1 MNSNNTSSLQ
11 NVVNN
16 TDNKKL
22 QSQNDIF
29 HYTLN
34 FEGILINV
42 QEVKKNQPSNSTVKT
57 LDCPNTEE
65 NVNNSIKKIK
75 TPPDPEKLKKIRA
88 NLDKILQTDCPV
100 NGLQGVTY
108 PVSKKKREPRIN
120 NLEEYKAAVLNEG
133 KLQKICTNL
142 NKILQYDCISQSTL
156 KNQFSETELDNI
168 LLNEISDIK
177 KLDAVLNQHSE
188 NDFDEIDKYLTEES
202 LSIPKP
208 KSHNT
213 NVYECSSSNDSG
225 TSSIDYAIT
234 ADSAKAVT
242 VTLNFDQTE
251 SEIPETPVPR
261 IKTFV
266 PKPEFKKYFA
276 RKRQIKV
283 VKLKTKKIQQ
293 VIKTEPKTVT
303 VKVKSEPEPAINK
316 TDSNKFERLDCNVG
330 KISVKPTSVLV
341 PPERKF
347 PVVGVQKRPRS
358 IKDSG
363 KKPNVKVLKTEPKS
377 SKSELIMCTEVVGN
391 VQRLTVKTV
400 DMLNSLCDKDEIAKA
415 QDRKSSLRSR
425 NTKNNIAKC

>member
-1 MNSNNTSSLQ
+1 MNSNNTGSLQ

-16 TDNKKL
+16 TDNNKL
-22 QSQNDIF
+22 QSQNDTF

-42 QEVKKNQPSNSTVKT
+42 QEVKENQPSNSTVKT

-75 TPPDPEKLKKIRA
+75 TAPDPEKLKKIRA
-88 NLDKILQTDCPV
+88 NLDKILQTDRPI

-108 PVSKKKREPRIN
+108 PARNKKREPIIN

-133 KLQKICTNL
+133 KLQKMRTNL
-142 NKILQYDCISQSTL
+142 NRILQYDCISQSAP
-156 KNQFSETELDNI
+156 KNQFSETELDNF

-177 KLDAVLNQHSE
+177 KLDAVLNQQSE
-188 NDFDEIDKYLTEES
+188 DDFDEIDKYLTEES
-202 LSIPKP
+202 LSIPTP
-208 KSHNT
+208 ESHNT

-225 TSSIDYAIT
+225 TSSIDYSIT

-251 SEIPETPVPR
+251 SEIPETPVPK
-261 IKTFV
+261 IKTFA

-276 RKRQIKV
+276 RKRQFKV
-283 VKLKTKKIQQ
+283 VKPKTKKVQQ

-303 VKVKSEPEPAINK
+303 VEVKSDPEINK
-316 TDSNKFERLDCNVG
+316 TDSSNFEFVNCNVG
-330 KISVKPTSVLV
+330 KISVKPTSVLG

-347 PVVGVQKRPRS
+347 PVVGVQKRPRP

-363 KKPNVKVLKTEPKS
+363 EKPNVKVSKTEPKS
-377 SKSELIMCTEVVGN
+377 TKSELIMCTEVVGN
-391 VQRLTVKTV
+391 VQRLTVRTV
-400 DMLNSLCDKDEIAKA
+400 DMLNSLCDKDKIAQA